1 MTSAWKIE
9 TNGRVEVS
17 RVVVER
23 MSDTMRWRRTLQA
36 SAAFAMASFVSI
48 LIPIAHFLLTPGFA
62 LAALVVFFKRSR
74 ESYRLDLAAESCRV
88 CGKGFVEHQIFA
100 GQERFKL
107 FCYSCRTEAYLLP
120 PDPTSV

>member
-1 MTSAWKIE
+1 MTSFWKIE

-17 RVVVER
+17 RAEVEPI
-23 MSDTMRWRRTLQA
+23 SDTMRWRRTLQA
-36 SAAFAMASFVSI
+36 SVAFAIASLVSI

-74 ESYRLDLAAESCRV
+74 EGYRLDLAAETCRV
-88 CGKGFVEHQIFA
+88 CGQGFVERQIFA
-100 GQERFKL
+100 GQGRFKL
-107 FCYSCRTEAYLLP
+107 FCYSCRTEAYLLS